1 MKNKKNHG
9 IFYFMSTL
17 PKNLKALKN
26 QSIFLFENKVY
37 NYFIFIGSLYSFG
50 DEDEIKNLSHNSVK

>member
-9 IFYFMSTL
+9 IFLFYEYA
-17 PKNLKALKN
+17 PKNLKGAMKN
-26 QSIFLFENKVY
+26 RSIFLFENEIY

-50 DEDEIKNLSHNSVK
+50 NEDEIKN

>member
-9 IFYFMSTL
+9 IFLFYE
-17 PKNLKALKN
+17 KN
-26 QSIFLFENKVY
+26 QQKMKKNRSIFLFENEIY

-50 DEDEIKNLSHNSVK
+50 NEDDIKN